1 MLSDNEIMNIS
12 NLVEE
17 IIDKSNDAECNV
29 NRIAESLFYY
39 IELFERVLKG
49 LKEVRDDS
57 IRSKEDLKYIDE
69 VLLPSLLERMDR

>member
-1 MLSDNEIMNIS
+1 MLSDNEIMDIS

-29 NRIAESLFYY
+29 NRIAESFFYY
-39 IELFERVLKG
+39 IELLERVLKG

-57 IRSKEDLKYIDE
+57 IRSKDDLKYIDE

>member
-39 IELFERVLKG
+39 IELLERVLKE
-49 LKEVRDDS
+49 LRDDS
-57 IRSKEDLKYIDE
+57 IRSKDDLKHTDE

>member
-29 NRIAESLFYY
+29 NRIAESFFYY

-57 IRSKEDLKYIDE
+57 IRSKDDLKYIDV

>member
-1 MLSDNEIMNIS
+1 MLSDNEIMDIS

-39 IELFERVLKG
+39 IELLERVLKE
-49 LKEVRDDS
+49 LRDDS
-57 IRSKEDLKYIDE
+57 IRSKDDLKYIDV

>member
-1 MLSDNEIMNIS
+1 MLSDNEIMDIS

-29 NRIAESLFYY
+29 NGIAESFFYY
-39 IELFERVLKG
+39 IELLERVLKG
-49 LKEVRDDS
+49 LKELRDDS
-57 IRSKEDLKYIDE
+57 IRSKDDLKHIDE

>member
-1 MLSDNEIMNIS
+1 MLSDNEIMDIS

-29 NRIAESLFYY
+29 NRIAESFFYY
-39 IELFERVLKG
+39 IELLERVLKG

-57 IRSKEDLKYIDE
+57 IRSKDDLKHIDV

>member
-29 NRIAESLFYY
+29 NGIAESFFYY
-39 IELFERVLKG
+39 IELLERVLKE
-49 LKEVRDDS
+49 LRDDS
-57 IRSKEDLKYIDE
+57 IRSKDDLKHTDE

>member
-1 MLSDNEIMNIS
+1 MLSDNEIMDIS

-29 NRIAESLFYY
+29 NRIAESFFYY
-39 IELFERVLKG
+39 IELLERVLKG

-57 IRSKEDLKYIDE
+57 IRSKDDLKHTDE

>member
-1 MLSDNEIMNIS
+1 MLSDNEIMDIS

-29 NRIAESLFYY
+29 NGIAESFFYY
-39 IELFERVLKG
+39 IELLERVLKE
-49 LKEVRDDS
+49 LRDDS
-57 IRSKEDLKYIDE
+57 IRPKDDLKYIDV

>member
-1 MLSDNEIMNIS
+1 MLSDNEIMDIS

-29 NRIAESLFYY
+29 NGIAKSFFYY
-39 IELFERVLKG
+39 IELLERV

-57 IRSKEDLKYIDE
+57 IRSKDDLKYIDV

>member
-39 IELFERVLKG
+39 IELLERVLKE
-49 LKEVRDDS
+49 LRDDS
-57 IRSKEDLKYIDE
+57 IRSKDDLKHIDE

>member
-1 MLSDNEIMNIS
+1 MLSDNEIMDIS

-29 NRIAESLFYY
+29 NRIAESFFYY
-39 IELFERVLKG
+39 IELLERVLKE
-49 LKEVRDDS
+49 LRDNS
-57 IRSKEDLKYIDE
+57 IRSKDDLKHIDE

>member
-1 MLSDNEIMNIS
+1 MLSDNEIMDIS

-29 NRIAESLFYY
+29 NRIAESFFYY

-49 LKEVRDDS
+49 LKELRDDS
-57 IRSKEDLKYIDE
+57 IRSKDDLKHIDE

>member
-1 MLSDNEIMNIS
+1 MLSDNEIMDIS

-39 IELFERVLKG
+39 IELLERVLKE
-49 LKEVRDDS
+49 LRDDS
-57 IRSKEDLKYIDE
+57 IKSKDDLKYIDA

>member
-1 MLSDNEIMNIS
+1 MLSDNEIMDIS

-17 IIDKSNDAECNV
+17 IIDKSNDARCNV
-29 NRIAESLFYY
+29 NRIAESFFYY
-39 IELFERVLKG
+39 IELLERVLKG

-57 IRSKEDLKYIDE
+57 IRPKDDLKYIDV

>member
-29 NRIAESLFYY
+29 NGIAESFFYD
-39 IELFERVLKG
+39 IELLEKVLKE
-49 LKEVRDDS
+49 LRDDS
-57 IRSKEDLKYIDE
+57 IRSKDDLKHIDE

>member
-1 MLSDNEIMNIS
+1 MLSDNEIMDIS

-29 NRIAESLFYY
+29 NRIAESFFYY
-39 IELFERVLKG
+39 IELLERVLKG

-57 IRSKEDLKYIDE
+57 IMSKEDLKYIDV

>member
-1 MLSDNEIMNIS
+1 MLSDNEIMDIS

-29 NRIAESLFYY
+29 NRIDESFFYY
-39 IELFERVLKG
+39 IELLERVLKE
-49 LKEVRDDS
+49 LRDDS
-57 IRSKEDLKYIDE
+57 IRSKDDLKHIDE

>member
-1 MLSDNEIMNIS
+1 MLSDNEIMDIS

-39 IELFERVLKG
+39 IELLERVLNG

-57 IRSKEDLKYIDE
+57 IRSKDDLKYIDV

>member
-1 MLSDNEIMNIS
+1 MLSDNEIMDIS

-29 NRIAESLFYY
+29 NRIALSLFYY
-39 IELFERVLKG
+39 IELLERVLNG

-57 IRSKEDLKYIDE
+57 IRSKDDLKYIDE

>member
-1 MLSDNEIMNIS
+1 MLSDNEIMDIS

-39 IELFERVLKG
+39 IELLERVLKE
-49 LKEVRDDS
+49 LRDDS
-57 IRSKEDLKYIDE
+57 IRSKDDLKYIDA

>member
-1 MLSDNEIMNIS
+1 MLSDNEIMDIS

-29 NRIAESLFYY
+29 NGIAESFFYY
-39 IELFERVLKG
+39 IELLERVLKE
-49 LKEVRDDS
+49 LRDDG
-57 IRSKEDLKYIDE
+57 IRSKDDLKYIDA

>member
-29 NRIAESLFYY
+29 NRIALSLFYY
-39 IELFERVLKG
+39 IELLERF
-49 LKEVRDDS
+49 LKELRDDS
-57 IRSKEDLKYIDE
+57 IRSKDDLKYIDV

>member
-1 MLSDNEIMNIS
+1 MLSDNEIMDIS

-29 NRIAESLFYY
+29 NRIAESFFYY

-57 IRSKEDLKYIDE
+57 IRSKDDLKYIDA

>member
-1 MLSDNEIMNIS
+1 MLSDNEIMDIS

-29 NRIAESLFYY
+29 IGIAESLFYY
-39 IELFERVLKG
+39 IELLERVLKE
-49 LKEVRDDS
+49 LRDDS
-57 IRSKEDLKYIDE
+57 IRSKDDLKHIDE

>member
-1 MLSDNEIMNIS
+1 MLSDNEIMDIS

-17 IIDKSNDAECNV
+17 IIYKSNDAECNV
-29 NRIAESLFYY
+29 NRIAESFFYY

-57 IRSKEDLKYIDE
+57 IRSKDDLKYIDV

>member
-1 MLSDNEIMNIS
+1 MLSDNEIMDIS

-29 NRIAESLFYY
+29 NGIAESFFYY
-39 IELFERVLKG
+39 IELLERL
-49 LKEVRDDS
+49 LKELRDDS
-57 IRSKEDLKYIDE
+57 IRPKDDLKYIDV

>member
-39 IELFERVLKG
+39 IELLERVLKE
-49 LKEVRDDS
+49 LRDDS
-57 IRSKEDLKYIDE
+57 IRSKDDLKYIDA

>member
-1 MLSDNEIMNIS
+1 MLSDNEIMDIS

-39 IELFERVLKG
+39 IELLERVLKE
-49 LKEVRDDS
+49 LRDDS
-57 IRSKEDLKYIDE
+57 IRPKDDLKHIDE

>member
-29 NRIAESLFYY
+29 NGIAESFFCY
-39 IELFERVLKG
+39 IELLERVLKE
-49 LKEVRDDS
+49 LRDDS
-57 IRSKEDLKYIDE
+57 IRSKDDLKYIDV

>member
-1 MLSDNEIMNIS
+1 MLSDNEIMDIS

-29 NRIAESLFYY
+29 NRIAESFFYY

-57 IRSKEDLKYIDE
+57 IRSKDDLKYIDV